1 MANKHPGTC
10 PHCRKIVSPRILGEN
25 FLRRDKC
32 ECTSCQGVVY
42 ACRTPGCG
50 HYAKGSESY
59 DAEFCPACANSL
71 SETVASVAQSILAT
85 IAAGAAAKGARKFRP
100 AEE

>member
-1 MANKHPGTC
+1 MANKHTGTC
-10 PHCRKIVSPRILGEN
+10 PHCRKIVSPRIVSQNL
-25 FLRRDKC
+25 LKRDTC

-42 ACRTPGCG
+42 ACLTPGCG

-85 IAAGAAAKGARKFRP
+85 IAAGPAAKGTRKFRP